1 MPFPLCFQLNGS
13 CHKALHPTGVQFTI
27 DLVCAMGMLLTVLGN
42 LLVAISIL
50 HFKVLHTP
58 TNFLLLSLA
67 LADLHRGLTLLPFS
81 IVCSV
86 ESRWYFGS
94 VRSVLAGSAL
104 PLGLDHLPS
113 FLFPM
118 PAHDR
123 LYVKVFTVATRQAK
137 QISSLNKGAAGSAHP
152 LGALK
157 RERKAAKTLGKA
169 IAIYWLCWL
178 LFTIDTMVDG
188 LLDFI
193 TPPLVFDVLIWFA
206 YFNSAYNPLIYVFS
220 YRWFRKAIKLILTRQ
235 IFCISTSTVDL
246 YREEGSSGHRVQTTQ
261 AMF

>member
-1 MPFPLCFQLNGS
+1 MVKEALGQFLQDLPCVGRCQLLFNKLWGWITFPLFFFPCL
-13 CHKALHPTGVQFTI
+13 LMI
-27 DLVCAMGMLLTVLGN
+27 DCM
-42 LLVAISIL
+42 S
-50 HFKVLHTP
+50 
-58 TNFLLLSLA
+58 
-67 LADLHRGLTLLPFS
+67 
-81 IVCSV
+81 
-86 ESRWYFGS
+86 
-94 VRSVLAGSAL
+94 
-104 PLGLDHLPS
+104 
-113 FLFPM
+113 
-118 PAHDR
+118 
-123 LYVKVFTVATRQAK
+123 RQAK

-246 YREEGSSGHRVQTTQ
+246 YREEGSSGHRHTELLSPKLDLRGADDCGIHFCYQFGRPEKEIGQIQGEYGYPQLVVPPLSDVT
-261 AMF
+261 